1 MVKENE
7 NVESKY
13 SDISVQL
20 KRRTDLIPNLVNT
33 VKGYA
38 KHETEAIEKRMKLEE
53 FIIYLNIQNTIYM
66 KGQKSIAFSIQ
77 QGQSDKYVFYSLLD
91 QDENGEL
98 FESFKKKLEHLKYNF
113 SSLNKID
120 NMDLLNMDLT
130 KEELFMF
137 NFVKKLTVFLDM

>member
-1 MVKENE
+1 MQYISINSIGDYPEDFLIAKVD
-7 NVESKY
+7 VE
-13 SDISVQL
+13 
-20 KRRTDLIPNLVNT
+20 RHLI
-33 VKGYA
+33 
-38 KHETEAIEKRMKLEE
+38 ETEAIEKRMKLEE
-53 FIIYLNIQNTIYM
+53 FIIYLNIQNTIYI

-137 NFVKKLTVFLDM
+137 NFVIHK

>member
-1 MVKENE
+1 MQYISINSIGDYPEDFLIAKVD
-7 NVESKY
+7 VE
-13 SDISVQL
+13 
-20 KRRTDLIPNLVNT
+20 RHLI
-33 VKGYA
+33 
-38 KHETEAIEKRMKLEE
+38 ETEAIEKRMKLEE

-137 NFVKKLTVFLDM
+137 NFIIHK

>member
-1 MVKENE
+1 MQYISINSIGDYPEDFLIAKVD
-7 NVESKY
+7 VE
-13 SDISVQL
+13 
-20 KRRTDLIPNLVNT
+20 RHLI
-33 VKGYA
+33 
-38 KHETEAIEKRMKLEE
+38 ETEAIEKRMKLEE

-120 NMDLLNMDLT
+120 NIDLLNMDLT

-137 NFVKKLTVFLDM
+137 NFVIHK

>member
-1 MVKENE
+1 MQYISINSIGDYPEDFLIAKVD
-7 NVESKY
+7 VE
-13 SDISVQL
+13 
-20 KRRTDLIPNLVNT
+20 RHLI
-33 VKGYA
+33 
-38 KHETEAIEKRMKLEE
+38 ETEAIEKRMKLEE

-91 QDENGEL
+91 QDENGKL

-137 NFVKKLTVFLDM
+137 NFVIHK

>member
-1 MVKENE
+1 MQYISINSIGDYPEDFLIAKVD
-7 NVESKY
+7 VE
-13 SDISVQL
+13 
-20 KRRTDLIPNLVNT
+20 RHLI
-33 VKGYA
+33 
-38 KHETEAIEKRMKLEE
+38 ETEAIEKRMKLEE

-77 QGQSDKYVFYSLLD
+77 QGQSDKSVFYSLLD
-91 QDENGEL
+91 QDEHGEL

-137 NFVKKLTVFLDM
+137 NFVIHK

>member
-1 MVKENE
+1 MQYISINLIGDYPEDFLIAKVD
-7 NVESKY
+7 VE
-13 SDISVQL
+13 
-20 KRRTDLIPNLVNT
+20 RHLI
-33 VKGYA
+33 
-38 KHETEAIEKRMKLEE
+38 ETEAIEKRMKLEE

-137 NFVKKLTVFLDM
+137 NFVIHK

>member
-1 MVKENE
+1 MQYISINSIGDYPEDFLIAKVD
-7 NVESKY
+7 VE
-13 SDISVQL
+13 
-20 KRRTDLIPNLVNT
+20 RHLI
-33 VKGYA
+33 
-38 KHETEAIEKRMKLEE
+38 ETEAIEKRMKLEE

-130 KEELFMF
+130 KDELFMF
-137 NFVKKLTVFLDM
+137 NFVIHK

>member
-1 MVKENE
+1 MQYISINSIGDYPEDFLIAKVD
-7 NVESKY
+7 VE
-13 SDISVQL
+13 
-20 KRRTDLIPNLVNT
+20 RHLI
-33 VKGYA
+33 
-38 KHETEAIEKRMKLEE
+38 ETEAIEKRMKLEE

-137 NFVKKLTVFLDM
+137 NFVIHK

>member
-1 MVKENE
+1 MQYISINSIGDYPEDFLIAKVD
-7 NVESKY
+7 VE
-13 SDISVQL
+13 
-20 KRRTDLIPNLVNT
+20 RHLI
-33 VKGYA
+33 
-38 KHETEAIEKRMKLEE
+38 ETEAIEKRMKLEE

-98 FESFKKKLEHLKYNF
+98 FESFKKKLEHLKYNL

-137 NFVKKLTVFLDM
+137 NFIIHK

>member
-1 MVKENE
+1 MQYISINSIGDYPEDFLIAKVD
-7 NVESKY
+7 VE
-13 SDISVQL
+13 
-20 KRRTDLIPNLVNT
+20 RHLI
-33 VKGYA
+33 
-38 KHETEAIEKRMKLEE
+38 ETEAIEKRMKLEE

-98 FESFKKKLEHLKYNF
+98 VESFKKKLEHLKYNF

-137 NFVKKLTVFLDM
+137 NFVIHK

>member
-1 MVKENE
+1 MQYISINSIGDYPEDFLIAKVD
-7 NVESKY
+7 VE
-13 SDISVQL
+13 
-20 KRRTDLIPNLVNT
+20 RHLI
-33 VKGYA
+33 
-38 KHETEAIEKRMKLEE
+38 ETEAIEKRMKLEE

-113 SSLNKID
+113 LFIISWISNFFIIAFSIEI
-120 NMDLLNMDLT
+120 NFILT
-130 KEELFMF
+130 ILIIIRFCF
-137 NFVKKLTVFLDM
+137 FITL

>member
-1 MVKENE
+1 MQYISINSIGDYPEDFLIAKVD
-7 NVESKY
+7 VE
-13 SDISVQL
+13 
-20 KRRTDLIPNLVNT
+20 RHLI
-33 VKGYA
+33 
-38 KHETEAIEKRMKLEE
+38 ETEAIEKRMQLEE

-137 NFVKKLTVFLDM
+137 NFVIHK